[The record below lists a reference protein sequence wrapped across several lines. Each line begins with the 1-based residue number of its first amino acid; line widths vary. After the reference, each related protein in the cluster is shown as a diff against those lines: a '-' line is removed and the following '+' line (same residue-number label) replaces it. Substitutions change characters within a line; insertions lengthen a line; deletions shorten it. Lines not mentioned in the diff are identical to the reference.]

1 MDIPNKYPAACLI
14 GGNMFSKE
22 DGMQATGVPSSVKH
36 ALEMIEI
43 KKVLASQQS
52 EMLNLQELVKNTD
65 AGKLDSFLDDIK
77 SHVSASLSNQMFNIA
92 TLFDN
97 NTNSSVFLS
106 LASSSSLTVASS
118 DIVPASILISAPSP
132 VNATVSNPT
141 ASSSIENNIMSK
153 MAFDKAMT
161 KDIAEWKTGKE
172 LFHWGGKFHLISSPY
187 ILTGLFFYVFNF
199 FY

>member
-1 MDIPNKYPAACLI
+1 
-14 GGNMFSKE
+14 MFSKE
-22 DGMQATGVPSSVKH
+22 DGMQATGVPSSIKH

-52 EMLNLQELVKNTD
+52 EMLNLQLVKNTD